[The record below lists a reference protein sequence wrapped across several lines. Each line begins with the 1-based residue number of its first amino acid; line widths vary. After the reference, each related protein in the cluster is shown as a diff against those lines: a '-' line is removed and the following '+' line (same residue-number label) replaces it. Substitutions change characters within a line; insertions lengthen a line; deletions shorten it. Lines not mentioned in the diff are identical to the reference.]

1 MGERVVSVGQRRS
14 LVGCALLP
22 AALNLLQLPVT
33 AAGRGAWLCP
43 LLALPVGLLLC
54 WAWQKEPEEFGCPWP
69 VKLGYLLWGIVL
81 LWGSGARAAL
91 RLERA
96 VGSGAKPWTILLAL
110 AALTLYL
117 ARRQEVIG
125 RVGRV
130 VFPALAVML
139 VGVLLLAVPA
149 LRWENLFPWRPE
161 DLGGVPLGTLWALSL
176 AGYAVFGRF
185 LTAEREDSGRPG
197 VWCLGG
203 CTALAGLLLA
213 VVGVFAPALALR
225 MDEPFL
231 YLLSGVG
238 VPGAFQRGE
247 ALLGAVAALGDL
259 ALLGLLA
266 QSCGRLWGDVFG
278 RGRRAPALAGFAL
291 ALLAPRMG
299 VELLTG
305 TVGLAG
311 GLIFGV
317 AVPLIVLL
325 PKKVPRE
332 NGGAATFSGGE
343 SEKKEDVGANSAGK
357 KSCEENEKKC

>member
-1 MGERVVSVGQRRS
+1 MDKRAVSAGQRRS

-22 AALNLLQLPVT
+22 AALDLLQLPIA
-33 AAGRGAWLCP
+33 AAGREAWLCP
-43 LLALPVGLLLC
+43 LLALPVGLALC
-54 WAWQKEPEEFGCPWP
+54 WAWQKAPEEFVCPWP

-81 LWGSGARAAL
+81 LWGSGARSAL

-96 VGSGAKPWTILLAL
+96 AGSGAQPWAILLAL

-117 ARRQEVIG
+117 ARRQEVIA

-139 VGVLLLAVPA
+139 AGVLLLAVPA
-149 LRWENLFPWRPE
+149 LRWENLFPWRQE
-161 DLGGVPLGTLWALSL
+161 DLEGVPLGALWVLSL
-176 AGYAVFGRF
+176 AGYAVYGRF
-185 LTAEREDSGRPG
+185 LTAEREDSGQSG

-203 CTALAGLLLA
+203 CGALAGLLLA

-238 VPGAFQRGE
+238 APAFQRGE
-247 ALLGAVAALGDL
+247 AMLGAVAALGDL

-278 RGRRAPALAGFAL
+278 RGRWAPTLVGFAL
-291 ALLAPRMG
+291 ALMFPGMG
-299 VELLTG
+299 LELLTG
-305 TVGLAG
+305 TAGLMG
-311 GLIFGV
+311 GLLFG
-317 AVPLIVLL
+317 AIVPLIVLL
-325 PKKVPRE
+325 PKKVPKE
-332 NGGAATFSGGE
+332 KESLTTFSGGE
-343 SEKKEDVGANSAGK
+343 SEKKEDVGANLAGK
-357 KSCEENEKKC
+357 KSCDENEKKC